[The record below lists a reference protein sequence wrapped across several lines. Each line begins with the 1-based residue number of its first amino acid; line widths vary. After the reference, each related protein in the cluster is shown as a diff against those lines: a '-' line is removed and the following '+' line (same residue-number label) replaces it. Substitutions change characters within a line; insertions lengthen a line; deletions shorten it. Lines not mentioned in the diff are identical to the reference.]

1 MGSTCAGGS
10 RGYRRWMK
18 LIRSAAALG
27 VAKKLYD
34 EARKPK
40 NQAKIKSAVDR
51 ARSRKKPRRP

>member
-1 MGSTCAGGS
+1 
-10 RGYRRWMK
+10 MK